1 MAVSP
6 SAEPLRGYRQYYYK
20 KIIGVFALVSLSTLL
35 ALGIILAATGA
46 APIHKLNFWLIILII
61 FIIETASFAA
71 AMKVIAEPRRQILAA
86 LSHKAG
92 VSSSETPPD
101 INDKIYEKSGFKAD
115 LGLTEANVP
124 RRLYAIKAGRH
135 TA

>member
-20 KIIGVFALVSLSTLL
+20 KIIGVFALVLLNMLL

-46 APIHKLNFWLIILII
+46 APIDKPNFWLIILVI

-71 AMKVIAEPRRQILAA
+71 AMKVIAEPLCQILAA

-101 INDKIYEKSGFKAD
+101 IKRAYS
-115 LGLTEANVP
+115 
-124 RRLYAIKAGRH
+124 
-135 TA
+135 